1 MADVFTP
8 RKSDGVLG
16 VPAPIIQ
23 GVIIPSAD
31 RLNPTNSLGLSQPIG
46 FGMSTRRFIDGYN
59 AQADTKDSVENV
71 SNIVNA
77 LNVPSR
83 YAEALRFDISAATG
97 PPGIQGPPGATI
109 FTSLSGLTGGAG
121 VSGKTV
127 VLSATQQIFK
137 YDGAGIIVAA
147 QSITF
152 TANTDNCAGDHTWAI
167 KSPIGSTVRAF
178 TSGGGTSDTTATL
191 SGTDF
196 DGWAQANAEISVTR
210 NSITDTM
217 YIYKIQEGTDVA
229 VAFLT
234 NQNHSFPATAAG
246 VASEYSSGVS
256 EVRAYIGTTQL
267 DYHASNASTYSL
279 GTLVHAPSSK
289 ITITESTVSS
299 QRRLTPS
306 AFDDATDVVAITVPV
321 NIRNSA
327 GTLTTLPLT
336 LTYGKNKTGA
346 AGAAGADAF
355 DDIDIPIPY
364 DGWEGAFTDNDD
376 AAGKVSWTSFK
387 LKYKGT
393 AYTVAADS
401 AGSANAYFYWDISAP
416 TVITTTAT
424 KSATIGVGKFF
435 VGWNNA
441 GTFSPTNFQK
451 IITAGH
457 VSVTSLAALGIT
469 VVNADIGNL
478 AVKAANIDNLAVTNA
493 QIANLT
499 IGPGQ
504 LASLAAQTAKI
515 ANSATKI
522 WNSAAGS
529 SVAHTTAGGSIE
541 LLGSVTFTGTS
552 PSGGNATVTMKY
564 DGTTV
569 ASGTVSANAGQSNT
583 LQLTSVDTGSGTLAM
598 SSSVYSGSG
607 TVSYDY
613 VRSMEDKGK

>member
-1 MADVFTP
+1 ME
-8 RKSDGVLG
+8 R
-16 VPAPIIQ
+16 
-23 GVIIPSAD
+23 
-31 RLNPTNSLGLSQPIG
+31 
-46 FGMSTRRFIDGYN
+46 
-59 AQADTKDSVENV
+59 
-71 SNIVNA
+71 
-77 LNVPSR
+77 
-83 YAEALRFDISAATG
+83 
-97 PPGIQGPPGATI
+97 
-109 FTSLSGLTGGAG
+109 
-121 VSGKTV
+121 
-127 VLSATQQIFK
+127 
-137 YDGAGIIVAA
+137 
-147 QSITF
+147 
-152 TANTDNCAGDHTWAI
+152 
-167 KSPIGSTVRAF
+167 
-178 TSGGGTSDTTATL
+178 
-191 SGTDF
+191 
-196 DGWAQANAEISVTR
+196 
-210 NSITDTM
+210 
-217 YIYKIQEGTDVA
+217 
-229 VAFLT
+229 
-234 NQNHSFPATAAG
+234 
-246 VASEYSSGVS
+246 
-256 EVRAYIGTTQL
+256 
-267 DYHASNASTYSL
+267 
-279 GTLVHAPSSK
+279 
-289 ITITESTVSS
+289 
-299 QRRLTPS
+299 
-306 AFDDATDVVAITVPV
+306 
-321 NIRNSA
+321 IRQ
-327 GTLTTLPLT
+327 
-336 LTYGKNKTGA
+336 
-346 AGAAGADAF
+346 
-355 DDIDIPIPY
+355 
-364 DGWEGAFTDNDD
+364 
-376 AAGKVSWTSFK
+376 GKVSWTSFK